1 MRYLISLVLFV
12 FILAPYSHAQ
22 GDSLSPRVIHVKP
35 NSERYIASSKVDYF
49 IGEVNDTNAYLLL
62 QQLRNQQWVKSN
74 NDVLV
79 PDQFLKDMWVRANVT
94 THGIDIEDWIFVV
107 SYPFALQ
114 IDMFVFQNDRLI
126 DQVRS
131 GLAVPFQD
139 LDWQS
144 YTSAMPLQL
153 QPNPRQGNQPACC

>member
-1 MRYLISLVLFV
+1 MKCLHYLISLVLFV

-49 IGEVNDTNAYLLL
+49 IGEVDDADAYLLL

-79 PDQFLKDMWVRANVT
+79 PDQFLKDMWVRADEIGRASCRERV
-94 THGIDIEDWIFVV
+94 
-107 SYPFALQ
+107 
-114 IDMFVFQNDRLI
+114 
-126 DQVRS
+126 
-131 GLAVPFQD
+131 
-139 LDWQS
+139 
-144 YTSAMPLQL
+144 
-153 QPNPRQGNQPACC
+153 